1 MAGKGA
7 GSGVSGTLMGVA
19 GQAEPRA
26 PGGPLPPGEAHRR
39 GHEALS
45 RGDLETGIGF
55 LRIAV
60 EGAPRNGAWRCELT

>member
-39 GHEALS
+39 GHEALG
-45 RGDLETGIGF
+45 RHVTVPARALANDLLGQGS
-55 LRIAV
+55 L
-60 EGAPRNGAWRCELT
+60 